1 MEEKLVKAI
10 ELIKQRYKEEF
21 GEDARMEDC
30 EEIVGVFKDCTIK
43 ISLENSHL
51 EVAVTMGEAYK
62 FDEAIFEEPLV

>member
-43 ISLENSHL
+43 ISLKNSHL
-51 EVAVTMGEAYK
+51 EVDVTMGEAYK

>member
-1 MEEKLVKAI
+1 MEDKLVKAI

-21 GEDARMEDC
+21 GEDAQMEDC
-30 EEIVGVFKDCTIK
+30 EEIVGVFKDCTVK
-43 ISLENSHL
+43 ISLENSCL